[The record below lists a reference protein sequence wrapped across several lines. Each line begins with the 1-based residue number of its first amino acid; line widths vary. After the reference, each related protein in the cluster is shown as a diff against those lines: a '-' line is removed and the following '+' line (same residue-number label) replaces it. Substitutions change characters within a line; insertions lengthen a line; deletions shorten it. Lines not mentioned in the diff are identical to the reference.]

1 MKVKLETILNP
12 LFKSGLSK
20 LMSGNL
26 PMAVVFDLEGIVDEV
41 NNSIARYEK
50 VRQSLLK
57 KHAVMKDDGSVQSD
71 ENGQAVFKTEDDG
84 KTFFKELTELATT
97 EVDLDRIK
105 ISDLGDLNKT
115 GVQMSVDELRKLKE
129 GILDV

>member
-20 LMSGNL
+20 LMSGDL
-26 PMAVVFDLEGIVDEV
+26 PMVVVFDLEGIVDEV
-41 NNSIARYEK
+41 NKSIARYEK
-50 VRQSLLK
+50 VRQTLLK
-57 KHAVMKDDGSVQSD
+57 KHAVTKEDGSYQSD

-84 KTFFKELTELATT
+84 KTFFKELTELAST
-97 EVDLDRIK
+97 EVEVGRIK
-105 ISDLGDLNKT
+105 IGDLGDLKKI

-129 GILDV
+129 GILYV